1 MAITAQRPSQHDADA
16 DADAEVED
24 GPEPAEGPHQLRG
37 APSVTQLTS
46 GVDPNAVM
54 VQRRARPH
62 RDHLGGSRLAPELQE
77 KLNGRPGGGEPLPS
91 GLLGEMSSDFGVDFS
106 GVRIHRDAQTAQL
119 SRRLEATAFTRGS
132 DIYFG
137 AGTFRPETAAGRHLI
152 AHELAHVVQQ
162 HDGMTS
168 GSAGTLIGR
177 ADDPLERQ
185 ADEHATRALHTRP
198 DQSVAMPGP
207 PASIAGPA
215 DVVQRV
221 FSYQDEP
228 CATEADA
235 EEVADHVFEEN
246 EAWIKV
252 SKEKFRQ
259 AVVALAVHED
269 DLGELGDLELIE
281 KAQAGLAQAP
291 AKAAIAWWH
300 VGTQARIGPKVAQ
313 SLPQGCSEDDL
324 RAAANTRHENNV
336 DGWNLI
342 KKMSTGEYELKIA
355 KSGKMR
361 AYGLPGGDG
370 LLCFSTAFVK
380 GKGK

>member
-1 MAITAQRPSQHDADA
+1 MAITAQRPSKHGPALPAEADA
-16 DADAEVED
+16 VDEA
-24 GPEPAEGPHQLRG
+24 GPVPNEFWR
-37 APSVTQLTS
+37 APSATQLTS
-46 GVDPNAVM
+46 GVDPGAVT
-54 VQRRARPH
+54 VQRRTRAH
-62 RDHLGGSRLAPELQE
+62 RDRLGGSQLAPELQE
-77 KLNGRPGGGEPLPS
+77 ELSSRRGVGEALPS
-91 GLLGEMSSDFGVDFS
+91 RLLGEMNSGFGVNFS
-106 GVRIHRDAQTAQL
+106 GVRIHRDVQAAQL

-137 AGTFRPETAAGRHLI
+137 TGTFRPETAAGRHLI

-162 HDGMTS
+162 HGGMTS

-185 ADEHATRALHTRP
+185 ADEHATQALYTRP
-198 DQSVAMPGP
+198 DRSPAMPGP
-207 PASIAGPA
+207 PASMAKPA

-221 FSYQDEP
+221 FSYEDQP
-228 CATEADA
+228 CTTQGEA

-246 EAWIKV
+246 GSWISL
-252 SKEKFRQ
+252 SKAEFRQ

-281 KAQAGLAQAP
+281 KAQAGQVKAP

-300 VGTQARIGPKVAQ
+300 VGSQARIGPKVAQ

-324 RAAANTRHENNV
+324 RAAANTRHESNV

-370 LLCFSTAFVK
+370 LLWFNTAFAK